1 MTPAGRGVATFL
13 MVAGVALFG
22 VLTTNVAAFFVKRVQ
37 QVQGDAVVAKLDE
50 VLGRLSAST
59 TTMSSQVP
67 SPNPSANGGLARSSN
82 GQATKDGRRAKPH
95 LRAVLDRATP
105 STIFTCIRR
114 GVVASC
120 VMTVDRSLGGRLD
133 LIVRTAVARSKAS
146 LGEARALQDAGFAS
160 PSYVW
165 AVRSV
170 EVYVKEVMLLPIFLE
185 QHDGDW
191 RRAQRKIRDT
201 FGSGHWRRAVRAV
214 DEAYGPLDP
223 MLTEDGKDVWD
234 VWSTTVVAFRGDIV
248 HGTAEASAEEAAVVL
263 QWAGQMMD
271 QLPLRLIV
279 ARKHPLHDFF
289 VAALERARSSLEEP
303 SPDEPDHPE

>member
-1 MTPAGRGVATFL
+1 MLNDAIHDGRPVLALREPEGPYFLSHHFNRLVVQRGVA
-13 MVAGVALFG
+13 
-22 VLTTNVAAFFVKRVQ
+22 
-37 QVQGDAVVAKLDE
+37 
-50 VLGRLSAST
+50 AS
-59 TTMSSQVP
+59 
-67 SPNPSANGGLARSSN
+67 
-82 GQATKDGRRAKPH
+82 
-95 LRAVLDRATP
+95 
-105 STIFTCIRR
+105 F
-114 GVVASC
+114 

-133 LIVRTAVARSKAS
+133 LIFRTAVARSNAS
-146 LGEARALQDAGFAS
+146 LAVARALQDAGFAS

-248 HGTAEASAEEAAVVL
+248 RGTAEASAEAAVVVL
-263 QWAGQMMD
+263 QWAEQMMD

-279 ARKHPLHDFF
+279 ASKHPLHDFV

-303 SPDEPDHPE
+303 PSDEPDHPE